1 MKQTCK
7 GFTLIELLIVI
18 VVIGIL
24 SAMMMFSSTEAA
36 DSAKA
41 AKIIADFTT
50 LKKAINAWYLDN
62 YDRIGI
68 GVDTG
73 NGKDELGI
81 LVNKKVTRFSVFV
94 DGSGNAE
101 FKRYIGNNSSLN
113 FGSKNKNNTQDLYI
127 IRATGKAKYWYIS
140 YYLGN
145 KSSRLK
151 EKLAGRAKSVGLLGS
166 ANLTADDEITSV
178 YTNQAYVDMLLL
190 RLD

>member
-1 MKQTCK
+1 MKEGRK

-24 SAMMMFSSTEAA
+24 AGMMMFSSTEAV

-41 AKIIADFTT
+41 TKIIGDFTI
-50 LKKAINAWYLDN
+50 LKKAVNAWYLDN
-62 YDRIGI
+62 YDRIG
-68 GVDTG
+68 TG
-73 NGKDELGI
+73 AGNVADERGI
-81 LVNKKVTRFSVFV
+81 LVNGTVTRFSVFV